1 MPHFLARKTQTHHY
15 LIEADTEKN
24 ARQEAEDLPDY
35 DWDESDGPLIEVEAV
50 TEGPTHSREEAS

>member
-15 LIEADTEKN
+15 LFEADTEED
-24 ARQEAEDLPDY
+24 ARQEAEALPDY

-50 TEGPTHSREEAS
+50 TEEPTHSEEEAN